1 MGKGGEGSRAGAE
14 DSPPPRLL
22 LRLSHTVSGYH
33 TCTYKQVIQHT
44 TSSAKEVAN
53 EVQLMLA
60 LIHPNIVRAYHC
72 VTKQV
77 SVCHWLGK

>member
-1 MGKGGEGSRAGAE
+1 LAN
-14 DSPPPRLL
+14 
-22 LRLSHTVSGYH
+22 
-33 TCTYKQVIQHT
+33 KQVIQHT

-60 LIHPNIVRAYHC
+60 LNHPNLVRAYHC

-77 SVCHWLGK
+77 SVCNFGLPLGK